1 METFELMK
9 FSLVDGSAFVTFV
22 IEIPNEKLAA
32 F

>member
-9 FSLVDGSAFVTFV
+9 FSLVHGSAFV